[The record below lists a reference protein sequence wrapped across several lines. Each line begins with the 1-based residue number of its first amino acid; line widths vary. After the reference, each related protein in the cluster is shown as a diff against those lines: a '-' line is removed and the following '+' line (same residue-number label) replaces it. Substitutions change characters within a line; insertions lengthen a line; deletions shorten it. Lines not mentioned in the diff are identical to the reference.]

1 MKFSLADHFGA
12 TVRSLT
18 SATRDGKQVRILHAN
33 RVFKAPIDDV
43 WDALTSKD
51 RIHRWMLTI
60 NGDLHV
66 GGRFQFEGNAGG
78 EVLVCDAPNHL
89 SVTWEFGDSLTWVDV
104 FLQPLDDDTLLLLE
118 HSAPIEDLTSPHYQ
132 QFGPGAV
139 GIGWEMSLMG
149 LGEHLANPD
158 IVVREGDVASMDLS
172 GYMRDSSN
180 AWRDAA
186 IAAGEDPTTATAAA
200 ERCLQAYVG

>member
-12 TVRSLT
+12 TDRFLT
-18 SATRDGKQVRILHAN
+18 TATRDGKQVRVLHAH
-33 RVFKAPIDDV
+33 RTFSAPIDDV
-43 WDALTSKD
+43 WDALTSTE
-51 RIHRWMLTI
+51 RIYRWMLPI
-60 NGDLHV
+60 HGDLHP

-78 EVLVCDAPNHL
+78 AVLACDAPRH
-89 SVTWEFGDSLTWVDV
+89 VAITWEFGDSLSWVDV
-104 FLQPLDDDTLLLLE
+104 FLETVDEGTLFRLE

-149 LGEHLANPD
+149 LAEHLANPD
-158 IVVREGDVASMDLS
+158 IVVREGDAASTDMS
-172 GYMRDSSN
+172 GFMRDSSA

-186 IAAGEDPTTATAAA
+186 IAAGEDTAEATAAA
-200 ERCLQAYVG
+200 DRCLKAYVG

>member
-12 TVRSLT
+12 TDRSLT
-18 SATRDGKQVRILHAN
+18 TATRDGKQVRVLHAN
-33 RVFKAPIDDV
+33 RTFKAPVDDV
-43 WDALTSKD
+43 WDALTSEE
-51 RIHRWMLTI
+51 RIHRWMLPI
-60 NGDLHV
+60 HGDLHV

-78 EVLVCDAPNHL
+78 EVLACDAPSHL
-89 SVTWEFGDSLTWVDV
+89 AITWEFGDSLTWVDV
-104 FLQPLDDDTLLLLE
+104 FLETIDDGTLFRLE

-172 GYMRDSSN
+172 GYMRDSSE

-186 IAAGEDPTTATAAA
+186 IAAGEDADEAAA
-200 ERCLQAYVG
+200 AADRCLKAYVG